1 MNRAYCPGLKIVDG
15 RFAISDQE
23 QLHHLRD
30 VLRVSEGDELVIFD
44 GAGQQYRV
52 SVSAV
57 SAVSVGVRVIE
68 QLKPSGRAVR
78 ELAVACAIPKQTKMD
93 DVIDKLTQLGVQR
106 IIPMITER
114 VIVRLDDKK
123 AAQRQARWEKI
134 ALSAVKQSQR
144 NALPVVEKVMDFSQ
158 VLVEAQRYPLKLIP
172 ALIGERVLLKDACA
186 GAAAGP
192 ALVLIGPEGDF
203 SPEELDAALKKGF
216 LPVSL
221 GETVLRVDTAAIAA
235 AAYIMFSS

>member
-1 MNRAYCPGLKIVDG
+1 MNRVYCPGLKIVDG

-30 VLRVSEGDELVIFD
+30 VLRVNEGDELVIFD

-57 SAVSVGVRVIE
+57 GAVSVGVRVIE

-106 IIPMITER
+106 IMPMMTER
-114 VIVRLDDKK
+114 VIVRLD
-123 AAQRQARWEKI
+123 A
-134 ALSAVKQSQR
+134 
-144 NALPVVEKVMDFSQ
+144 
-158 VLVEAQRYPLKLIP
+158 
-172 ALIGERVLLKDACA
+172 
-186 GAAAGP
+186 
-192 ALVLIGPEGDF
+192 
-203 SPEELDAALKKGF
+203 KKGRATAVP
-216 LPVSL
+216 LGKDRL
-221 GETVLRVDTAAIAA
+221 KRGETKPA
-235 AAYIMFSS
+235 